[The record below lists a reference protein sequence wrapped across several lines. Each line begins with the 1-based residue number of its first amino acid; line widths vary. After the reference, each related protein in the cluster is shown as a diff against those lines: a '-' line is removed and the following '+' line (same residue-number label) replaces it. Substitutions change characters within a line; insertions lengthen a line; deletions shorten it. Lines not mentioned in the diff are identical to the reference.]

1 MEDGEVREPIVAWG
15 DTIIDG
21 HNRWAIIQKH
31 PEIPYK
37 VKQMNFVDKWDA
49 VAWMCRNQLGR
60 RNLTKEQIAYII
72 CQEYEAQSKTVG
84 APIGNENAKKQFG
97 ANHQIVS
104 ENKNPKTTREIIAE
118 SHGISQHEVK
128 KSVEFGRGLDEAEK
142 ISPGIKNSV
151 LSGEI
156 KAPQK
161 TISEIRRL
169 PDEKKVE
176 AVEAIKRETPFL
188 FIRQFGGV
196 TTPTP
201 LILTTP
207 EGDRTRAQETIP
219 TLIFK
224 KNSDLLTFFVDTIKM
239 AKSELAHKVSENKKF
254 NAQIR

>member
-60 RNLTKEQIAYII
+60 RNLTDEQKSYLRGR
-72 CQEYEAQSKTVG
+72 QYEAEKMGQGGDRKTDSFSSGQNVHLKMG
-84 APIGNENAKKQFG
+84 
-97 ANHQIVS
+97 
-104 ENKNPKTTREIIAE
+104 REIRDGTA
-118 SHGISQHEVK
+118 
-128 KSVEFGRGLDEAEK
+128 GRIGKENGVDGRTIRRDADFANGLDEADK
-142 ISPGIKNSV
+142 VSPGFRENV

-156 KAPQK
+156 KAPK
-161 TISEIRRL
+161 TTIAEIRRL

-207 EGDRTRAQETIP
+207 EGDRTRAQGIIP

-224 KNSDLLTFFVDTIKM
+224 K
-239 AKSELAHKVSENKKF
+239 
-254 NAQIR
+254 IRIC